1 MAKSQTNVVTVTADE
16 LVIELSDR
24 QIAER
29 DFCEAVTNAI
39 SKCEVGQKAIDDAG
53 ADVRNFYGSIAAFES
68 DRATVKEAVIAGLA
82 QKYKDAIA
90 IAAVLPDLRTAAGK
104 KLSDA
109 DKQDIKT
116 KKAAAKNADAYA
128 EVYVSKIRDA
138 AWETKN
144 DTDAD
149 DTDEDGEGEAT
160 PKATD
165 SDKARTKMAAF
176 IEWLQKRD
184 ELDFDVIETIAA
196 LQVAQT
202 KMQPSIN

>member
-1 MAKSQTNVVTVTADE
+1 MAKSQTNVVVVSDDE
-16 LVIELSDR
+16 LVVELSDR

-29 DFCEAVTNAI
+29 DFCEAITNAV
-39 SKCEVGQKAIDDAG
+39 SKCEAG
-53 ADVRNFYGSIAAFES
+53 NAAVDNTGVDVRNFYGDVAAFEA
-68 DRATVKEAVIAGLA
+68 DRATVKKAVIAGLA

-128 EVYVSKIRDA
+128 EVYVSRIRDA
-138 AWETKN
+138 AWPTAN
-144 DTDAD
+144 DTDAAD
-149 DTDEDGEGEAT
+149 DESEGEET
-160 PKATD
+160 PKASD

-184 ELDFDVIETIAA
+184 ELDFDVTATIAA
-196 LQVAQT
+196 LQVAQA
-202 KMQPSIN
+202 KMQPKTTR